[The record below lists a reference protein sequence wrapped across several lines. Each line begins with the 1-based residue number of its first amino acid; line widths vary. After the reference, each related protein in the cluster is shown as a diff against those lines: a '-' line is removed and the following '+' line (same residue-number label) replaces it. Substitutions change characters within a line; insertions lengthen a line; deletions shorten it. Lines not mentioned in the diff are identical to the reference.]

1 MSKSVLPD
9 GGYTLTHGS
18 NYMLDGFQFDT
29 EYNGGVLEKA
39 RLPEAKGLSALPSG
53 MIPMDSAGQS
63 GLPDGVE
70 VDSQMDLDLFTKESS
85 VQLPTIIDHDWLAS
99 NPIEDFSG
107 QRTHD
112 EVMEMYARGESG
124 HPEANQLKTLEQS
137 WGRRTTGLDIVPN
150 QAEKVKARPQEE
162 VSVLPQDLVYE
173 KKAFRRLAYGEPI
186 SRIVEEENVSSRLAQ
201 ELQREYGLN
210 GRVYIRA
217 SDFPGLFNGRWNEVI
232 NKKCAS
238 SMFII
243 ADSDCAFDRYLGMS
257 VVASVK
263 QIPWN
268 QVHNNL
274 MPKLESCGV
283 SKISS
288 DSVSTLK
295 QAFIDLTEGRVISSH
310 KTDTWFHIAPD
321 DTEGLS
327 LKSAMDSLSS
337 SEIDTPYIGT
347 YDERVLTAKEEKL
360 KIIASKL
367 VSEGFIEQEIVDAV
381 ITDKTSNERKLERLY
396 EIASKPVKSSSY
408 EGSGSQVKAHVSEY
422 KKEYAPL
429 VDPNKKHTALE
440 NRKALEQ
447 TKELIRLG
455 HVTVEEVTKLTKNK
469 RTASSKLQAI
479 VDYVNNKANKS
490 AEYKG
495 AEFVPHQPKTA
506 SVSVKDPNLIKV
518 SSWLR
523 SKMTEGSVGNE
534 IDQMMRA
541 RFSSELI
548 ENYSDEISETRKA
561 HEGLSGHIYVDSEVY
576 MTDKGSTGCDKGALV
591 HRANNIPTVLKSA
604 NCGTCVFNSGGSC
617 QKYAKPLIASVSEVL
632 EDANSYQKENIR
644 LANGSD
650 ADRTASLFVNN
661 YDPSEF
667 GLSSEGTFA
676 LNESA
681 STEQLKD
688 VLFGGF
694 EV

>member
-1 MSKSVLPD
+1 MSKSHLPD

-53 MIPMDSAGQS
+53 MLPMDSAGQS
-63 GLPDGVE
+63 ELPDGIE

-85 VQLPTIIDHDWLAS
+85 TQLPSIIDHDWLAS

-112 EVMEMYARGESG
+112 EVMEMFARGESG

-137 WGRRTTGLDIVPN
+137 WGKRTTGLDIIPN
-150 QAEKVKARPQEE
+150 QAEKVKARPQEN
-162 VSVLPQDLVYE
+162 VAVLPQDLLAE

-186 SRIVEEENVSSRLAQ
+186 SRIVEEENVSRKLAQ
-201 ELQREYGLN
+201 ELQQEYGLN

-232 NKKCAS
+232 NKRCAS

-243 ADSDCAFDRYLGMS
+243 ADKDCAFDRYLGMS
-257 VVASVK
+257 VVANVK
-263 QIPWN
+263 YIPWS

-288 DSVSTLK
+288 DSVSVLK
-295 QAFIDLTEGRVISSH
+295 QAFIDLIEGRVINSH

-321 DTEGLS
+321 ETEGLS
-327 LKSAMDSLSS
+327 FKSAMDSLSS
-337 SEIDTPYIGT
+337 SEFDNPYIGT
-347 YDERVLTAKEEKL
+347 YEERVLTAKEEKL
-360 KIIASKL
+360 RVVASKL

-381 ITDKTSNERKLERLY
+381 IADKTSNERKLERLY
-396 EIASKPVKSSSY
+396 EIASKPVKASSY
-408 EGSGSQVKAHVSEY
+408 QGVGTQVKALEY
-422 KKEYAPL
+422 KYKKDLTPL
-429 VDPNKKHTALE
+429 IDPIKKHTALT
-440 NRKALEQ
+440 NKKALEQ
-447 TKELIRLG
+447 TKEMIRLG
-455 HVTVEEVTKLTKNK
+455 LVTIEEVTELTKNK
-469 RTASSKLQAI
+469 RTASSKLQA
-479 VDYVNNKANKS
+479 VVNYVSNKANKR
-490 AEYKG
+490 AEYSG
-495 AEFVPHQPKTA
+495 AEFVPHQPKVA
-506 SVSVKDPNLIKV
+506 SIDVKDPNRIKV

-523 SKMTEGSVGNE
+523 SKMTEGSVGEE
-534 IDQMMRA
+534 IDQMMKA

-548 ENYSDEISETRKA
+548 ETYSDVISEIRKA
-561 HEGLSGHIYVDSEVY
+561 HEGLSGHVYVDSEVY
-576 MTDKGSTGCDKGALV
+576 MVGKGTTGCDKGALV

-604 NCGTCVFNSGGSC
+604 RCGTCVFNSGGSC

-632 EDANSYQKENIR
+632 DDANSYQSENIR

-667 GLSSEGTFA
+667 GLSSEGSFD
-676 LNESA
+676 LNDSV